1 MTNKMAEVFLKAVT
15 SYMESAE
22 CKLQSVVLKG
32 IQNRF
37 CPLMQRDT
45 KKRPC
50 KMSRE
55 FILRSVSTLFAS
67 HCPLET
73 YSVEANAFS
82 ATAII
87 ELVQNVSARHFPKL
101 RLLNID
107 GMYNESAA
115 IGRMIHRQQLQ
126 F

>member
-1 MTNKMAEVFLKAVT
+1 
-15 SYMESAE
+15 
-22 CKLQSVVLKG
+22 
-32 IQNRF
+32 
-37 CPLMQRDT
+37 MQRDT

-55 FILRSVSTLFAS
+55 FILRSLSTLFAS

-87 ELVQNVSARHFPKL
+87 ELVQNVSAQHFPKL

-107 GMYNESAA
+107 GMYTELDV
-115 IGRMIHRQQLQ
+115 IC
-126 F
+126 